1 MNFYVFTEP
10 YYALIVAKDKKEC
23 LKVYTEA
30 VSDMEDKETLY
41 PDLKNIDTL
50 EALKILA
57 NVYQED
63 GTLIGLSK
71 AFEQIENVNEQGELL
86 VIDGRFIVIPDK
98 EDVK

>member
-1 MNFYVFTEP
+1 MNFYEIKDP
-10 YYALIVAKDKKEC
+10 YYALIAAKDKEEC
-23 LKVYTEA
+23 FKVYREV
-30 VSDMEDKETLY
+30 VSDIEGKETFY
-41 PDLKNIDTL
+41 ADLKNIDTL

-57 NVYQED
+57 DAYQED
-63 GTLIGLSK
+63 GTLIGLSE